1 MKDISNIRKNEH
13 VLIKTKLRSSCEKYC
28 NIKVPKHQKKFL
40 NNLMKTNKIII
51 MKQDKGRG
59 VVNMNKNKYIEKG
72 LTLQST
78 KQFQKLNIE
87 STISTEKK

>member
-1 MKDISNIRKNEH
+1 
-13 VLIKTKLRSSCEKYC
+13 
-28 NIKVPKHQKKFL
+28 
-40 NNLMKTNKIII
+40 

-87 STISTEKK
+87 PTISTEKK